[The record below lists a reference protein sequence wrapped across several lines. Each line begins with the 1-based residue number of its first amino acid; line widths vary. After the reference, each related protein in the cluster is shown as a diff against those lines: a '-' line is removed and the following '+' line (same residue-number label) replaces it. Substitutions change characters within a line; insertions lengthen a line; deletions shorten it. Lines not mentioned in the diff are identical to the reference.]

1 MTIAFNSTEL
11 GKEHLKAAIHQYDLT
26 VRPQILKRKF
36 NPKYYDLIK
45 AFHKITGIGA
55 MLNTSLNLHGYPI
68 VMSPDDAMHVFN
80 NSELDMLIFDSFL
93 VLRNKT
99 NLVS

>member
-1 MTIAFNSTEL
+1 
-11 GKEHLKAAIHQYDLT
+11 
-26 VRPQILKRKF
+26 
-36 NPKYYDLIK
+36 
-45 AFHKITGIGA
+45 

-93 VLRNKT
+93 VLRKKIN
-99 NLVS
+99 